1 MNILNSENKRTEL
14 VKKNAVYGILV
25 KGVSII
31 VSLMLVPMT
40 IDYVSSEM
48 YGIWLTLSTVIQW
61 ISFFDVGFGLGL
73 RNQLGIA
80 LANNNT
86 DLGRALVSSTYV
98 VLSAIFLP
106 IGIIFYIISPM
117 IDWSSFLNVD
127 SVLNP
132 TLISC
137 SRIVII
143 CLCLTLVLKV
153 LQNVLQAYQHNVY
166 ASAIDTFG
174 NIVSLLAIWILT
186 KTTFPNLVYL
196 AYVFSG
202 IPVLIYIIFSI
213 QLYRT
218 RFKDVAPKY
227 SVAKFTCIKPIFN
240 LGSQFF
246 VIQIAC
252 LLLFQTTNILISRMC
267 GSNDVTIYNVTYKYI
282 NVVVM
287 VLNIITAPLWS
298 AYTDAYARE
307 DFGWINRIYRKVG
320 YLYILALI
328 SIFVL
333 VCISPWVYDLW
344 LGDSVKISINIT
356 IFVAIYMA
364 TYSWSSIQSV
374 LLNGIGKIRLQLYV
388 SIFQTIIF
396 LAFAFILGEKFQLI
410 GMLIAM
416 IIAMILPASILTVQ
430 VNKLL
435 KGNSIGIWNK

>member
-1 MNILNSENKRTEL
+1 MNILNSDNKRTEL

-25 KGVSII
+25 KGISII

-61 ISFFDVGFGLGL
+61 VSFFDVGFGLGL

-80 LANNNT
+80 LANNNYN
-86 DLGRALVSSTYV
+86 LGKALVSSTYV

-106 IGIIFYIISPM
+106 LGLLFYIICPIM
-117 IDWSSFLNVD
+117 DWSSFLNVD
-127 SVLNP
+127 QNLNP
-132 TLISC
+132 TLVEC
-137 SRIVII
+137 ARIVII
-143 CLCLTLVLKV
+143 CLCVTLVLKI
-153 LQNVLQAYQHNVY
+153 LQNVLQAYQHVVY

-202 IPVLIYIIFSI
+202 VPVLVYIIFSI
-213 QLYRT
+213 FLYRT
-218 RFKDVAPKY
+218 RFKQVAPKY
-227 SVAKFTCIKPIFN
+227 SKAKLTYVKPIFN

-246 VIQIAC
+246 IIQIAC

-267 GSNDVTIYNVTYKYI
+267 GPNDVTIYNVTYKYV

-298 AYTDAYARE
+298 AYTDAYARK
-307 DFGWINRIYRKVG
+307 DFEWINRIYRKVG
-320 YLYILALI
+320 YLYILTLI

-333 VCISPWVYDLW
+333 VGISPWVYVLW
-344 LGDSVKISINIT
+344 LGDSVKISFHIT
-356 IFVAIYMA
+356 ILVAIYMA
-364 TYSWSSIQSV
+364 MYSWSSIQSV

-388 SIFQTIIF
+388 SIFQTIAF
-396 LAFAFILGEKFQLI
+396 LTFAFLLGWIYQLVGIL
-410 GMLIAM
+410 MAM

-435 KGNSIGIWNK
+435 KSNTKGIWNK